1 MFKLVEMET
10 GLRWDDRLD
19 VGSGKKMGWL
29 GSHVR
34 FRGFDFLF
42 RFVFSIRTFRQR
54 SGRARQK
61 SPWISPSRGPVHLQR
76 EKNAFCHLPQE
87 KSKRNFSYSK
97 FWWIKKIL
105 DWTALSLVNGKWQY
119 GLTRKNSPHILIK
132 TRFFGAGK
140 EVGKVRVSDRV
151 TKVGHRRVLSL
162 N

>member
-19 VGSGKKMGWL
+19 VGSGKRMGWL

-87 KSKRNFSYSK
+87 KNKRIFSYFK
-97 FWWIKKIL
+97 FWWFKKVL
-105 DWTALSLVNGKWQY
+105 DWTVLSLVNGKWQY
-119 GLTRKNSPHILIK
+119 GLTRKKFSSYSHKDQI
-132 TRFFGAGK
+132 FWCGK
-140 EVGKVRVSDRV
+140 RGGKVRVSDGWLR
-151 TKVGHRRVLSL
+151 
-162 N
+162 